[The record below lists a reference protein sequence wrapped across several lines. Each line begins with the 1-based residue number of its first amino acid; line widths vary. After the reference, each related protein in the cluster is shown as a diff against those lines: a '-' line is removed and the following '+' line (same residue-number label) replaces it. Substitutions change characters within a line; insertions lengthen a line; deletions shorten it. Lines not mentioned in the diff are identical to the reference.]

1 MSCQKYSGWL
11 TDAAL
16 GELRADCELE
26 LLVHAAECDACRE
39 ALNHA
44 REVHQ
49 FIDRGVESLV
59 AGEPSP
65 NFATNLRRRIAQ
77 ESEPQ
82 QPPWMAWAPVAAGAL
97 VLALVLAIT
106 VAHLQVHS
114 EVNPSVASAM
124 APVSVPSEA
133 AKASTASPQIVK
145 RTESKHDPAPGV
157 RARRHHSPSGNHRAE
172 GTTLCSSATERG
184 NCHGSSGWQS
194 ASGRGARVWQAS
206 GSEAHRNCANG
217 NSCAGYCHGKTRK
230 LDSILNE
237 SRLTGVFI
245 YGKPQQMNHR
255 RLLMKIS
262 RSLVTCALLF
272 MCAPLLVYGQGTMGP
287 DAPENAAVGAVNAS
301 KVADRS
307 VRI

>member
-157 RARRHHSPSGNHRAE
+157 CARAATTALPEIIVPKGQLSAAVRLSAAIVTGRVDGNQLLAAE
-172 GTTLCSSATERG
+172 QE
-184 NCHGSSGWQS
+184 
-194 ASGRGARVWQAS
+194 
-206 GSEAHRNCANG
+206 
-217 NSCAGYCHGKTRK
+217 
-230 LDSILNE
+230 
-237 SRLTGVFI
+237 
-245 YGKPQQMNHR
+245 YGKPLEVKPIEIAPME
-255 RLLMKIS
+255 IP
-262 RSLVTCALLF
+262 ALDTATEKPANSIQF
-272 MCAPLLVYGQGTMGP
+272 
-287 DAPENAAVGAVNAS
+287 
-301 KVADRS
+301 
-307 VRI
+307 